1 MTDWDVVEA
10 MRTYGG
16 SFVQALAVCFQR
28 ADVENQYR
36 LKAAFP
42 ELWSEYQELAVKAR
56 RG

>member
-16 SFVQALAVCFQR
+16 SFVHALAVCYQR
-28 ADVENQYR
+28 ADAENQHR

-42 ELWSEYQELAVKAR
+42 ELWVEYQELAVKAR